1 MVKSLV
7 VKTGNPK
14 TLFDNMHEL
23 GASFYCKSGENAY
36 QVVYFARNRQIHF
49 KGSLSADDLKNLQ
62 ADSVE
67 VKSITVDE
75 FDDEII
81 IEE

>member
-7 VKTGNPK
+7 VKTGNPQ

-49 KGSLSADDLKNLQ
+49 SGVLTADELKKLEG
-62 ADSVE
+62 DSVE
-67 VKSITVDE
+67 VKSITVSE